1 MTAFKYKIYLTL
13 LSCLMISQ
21 VQAQPQLNLPATTLT
36 ILSYVRWNT
45 PNPISLCILN
55 NSQLSNQF
63 IQVNQ
68 QLKSAYQ
75 IQAVSLSELNKIMC
89 NAVFFSTYT
98 PREEQNIINN
108 LKDAPLTFSSNNT
121 ECELGSAFCL
131 YQNKTRTSFKVNL
144 ASLSQSQARVD
155 PRVLLLAKSTEP

>member
-36 ILSYVRWNT
+36 LLSYVRWNT

-63 IQVNQ
+63 IQANQ
-68 QLKSAYQ
+68 QLKNAYQ
-75 IQAVSLSELNKIMC
+75 IQAVSLSELNKVMC

-108 LKDAPLTFSSNNT
+108 LSVHDKN
-121 ECELGSAFCL
+121 
-131 YQNKTRTSFKVNL
+131 R
-144 ASLSQSQARVD
+144 
-155 PRVLLLAKSTEP
+155 

>member
-1 MTAFKYKIYLTL
+1 MTAFKYKIYPIVLY
-13 LSCLMISQ
+13 CAMISQ

-45 PNPISLCILN
+45 PNPVSLCILN
-55 NSQLSNQF
+55 NSNLANQF

-68 QLKSAYQ
+68 QIKSSYK
-75 IQAVSLSELNKIMC
+75 IQTVNLIELNKTMC

-108 LKDAPLTFSSNNT
+108 LRNSPLTFSSNNL

-131 YQNKTRTSFKVNL
+131 YQQNTRTSFKVNL
-144 ASLSQSQARVD
+144 TSLSQSEAHVD